1 MTTEMMDA
9 TPIPVEVYPYE
20 FKPLMK
26 AIKFA
31 IMVDRRDREGLFDNY
46 ELKVVEEF
54 LDDFCDVALE
64 HAV

>member
-1 MTTEMMDA
+1 MTTEMRDKA
-9 TPIPVEVYPYE
+9 PIAVEVYPYE

-31 IMVDRRDREGLFDNY
+31 IMTERRDGEGLFDLD
-46 ELKVVEEF
+46 ELEVVEEF